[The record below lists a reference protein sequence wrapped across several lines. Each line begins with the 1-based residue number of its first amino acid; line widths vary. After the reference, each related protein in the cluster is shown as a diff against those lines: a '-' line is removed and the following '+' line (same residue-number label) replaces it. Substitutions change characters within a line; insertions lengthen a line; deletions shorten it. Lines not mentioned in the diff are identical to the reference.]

1 MKVHCVYQPPISQ
14 NYKNDIFI
22 VNLAW
27 LLKLW
32 LPLSEVRIVQNV
44 QNVHRCTR
52 FEDSSYTVACCLHPI
67 LYVYAHSIQRTPA
80 CVRLSFIFPPGLRG
94 LHHWVADL
102 RRSRFSSGFVHF
114 STVIHEIQYS
124 QIFRQI
130 PVIMEINRKKRDKCR
145 KSTCS

>member
-80 CVRLSFIFPPGLRG
+80 CVRLSFIFPPGLPWTASLGRG
-94 LHHWVADL
+94 FAEITFFK
-102 RRSRFSSGFVHF
+102 RFRAFQHSHSWNSIFTNIQTDSSNYG
-114 STVIHEIQYS
+114 
-124 QIFRQI
+124 
-130 PVIMEINRKKRDKCR
+130 N
-145 KSTCS
+145 